1 MAWYRTGTTVPTFRR
16 SISLDSTAGAAAA
29 DAAFTIPPT
38 LAEFWSEI
46 DASGNELRVC
56 DSDGYTLLTYQLAAG
71 FNATTRTGTI
81 QIDNIAA
88 SVAGVRQLWLYYGMD
103 GVSSGAGSFVYSA
116 SKSAQ
121 VYMGAPLASPPPIRW
136 APQRPADT
144 TPRESRTKAVD
155 EVIWLTF
162 DFGDALQPLLGSGDN
177 QTQFEELAD
186 ITYAVTEAG
195 VTQAGMISASSVRV
209 IDGRYVQVLVQG
221 GTDGE
226 DYTVSVLAR
235 TTYPNGQTGRT
246 LDARC
251 LLVVQD
257 VQDT

>member
-1 MAWYRTGTTVPTFRR
+1 
-16 SISLDSTAGAAAA
+16 
-29 DAAFTIPPT
+29 
-38 LAEFWSEI
+38 
-46 DASGNELRVC
+46 
-56 DSDGYTLLTYQLAAG
+56 
-71 FNATTRTGTI
+71 
-81 QIDNIAA
+81 
-88 SVAGVRQLWLYYGMD
+88 
-103 GVSSGAGSFVYSA
+103 
-116 SKSAQ
+116 
-121 VYMGAPLASPPPIRW
+121 MGAPLTSPPPIRW

-144 TPRESRTKAVD
+144 TPRESRTKSAD

-195 VTQAGMISASSVRV
+195 VTQAGMVSASSVRV
-209 IDGRYVQVLVQG
+209 IDGRYVQVQVQG
-221 GTDGE
+221 GTSGE

-235 TTYPNGQTGRT
+235 TNYPTGQTGRT

-251 LLVVQD
+251 LLVVRN